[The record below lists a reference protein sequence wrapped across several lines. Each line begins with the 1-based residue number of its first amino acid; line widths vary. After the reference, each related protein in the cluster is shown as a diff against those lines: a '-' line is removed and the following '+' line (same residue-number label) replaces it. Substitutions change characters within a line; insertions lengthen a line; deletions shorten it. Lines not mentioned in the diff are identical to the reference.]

1 MNSHTEKIGARRQQI
16 RADHTRIRLIL
27 FLSLV
32 IALLLAAV
40 FAEWICP
47 YDPNGQDLSIALQPP
62 SPDHPFGT
70 DRYGRDMLSRVII
83 GGQTSIFSAL
93 ILVGIIAVA
102 GTLLGLLCGYFGG
115 ALDAVIMRVSD
126 ICLAFPGLVFAMA
139 VAAVLQGGIQNA
151 VIALAAVS
159 WPKYARLA
167 RSQTLTVKNL
177 TYIQA
182 AKLSGTSSFGILF
195 RHILPNIAGPVLV
208 TAMLDI
214 GTMMMEIA
222 ALSFLGLGA
231 QPPTAEWGSMMSSGR
246 SMLQT
251 YPWVVLTP
259 GLGIFVSVALFNLLG
274 DTVRDTLDPRN
285 GLRKRRRS
293 K

>member
-1 MNSHTEKIGARRQQI
+1 MSPHTEKMATRRQQI

-62 SPDHPFGT
+62 SPAHPFGT

-93 ILVGIIAVA
+93 ILVGIIAVG

-126 ICLAFPGLVFAMA
+126 IYLAFPGLVFAMA

-195 RHILPNIAGPVLV
+195 RHILPNIAGDGHAGHRHHDDGDRGPFFSGAGSPAPHSGVGQYDEQRQEHAADLS
-208 TAMLDI
+208 LGGSDP
-214 GTMMMEIA
+214 GTWD
-222 ALSFLGLGA
+222 FCVGGA
-231 QPPTAEWGSMMSSGR
+231 
-246 SMLQT
+246 
-251 YPWVVLTP
+251 
-259 GLGIFVSVALFNLLG
+259 F
-274 DTVRDTLDPRN
+274 
-285 GLRKRRRS
+285 
-293 K
+293 

>member
-1 MNSHTEKIGARRQQI
+1 MNSHTEKIGARRQRI

-70 DRYGRDMLSRVII
+70 DRYGRDMLSRVIV

-93 ILVGIIAVA
+93 ILVGIIAVG

-126 ICLAFPGLVFAMA
+126 ICLAFPGAGVRHGCGGSAPGRHPKRGDCPGGGELAQICQTGQEPDSDGEKSHLYPGGKAFRNLFFGDPFPPHPAQHRRPGAGDGHAGYRHHDDGDRGPFFSGGWEPSPPQRSGA
-139 VAAVLQGGIQNA
+139 V
-151 VIALAAVS
+151 
-159 WPKYARLA
+159 
-167 RSQTLTVKNL
+167 
-177 TYIQA
+177 
-182 AKLSGTSSFGILF
+182 
-195 RHILPNIAGPVLV
+195 
-208 TAMLDI
+208 
-214 GTMMMEIA
+214 
-222 ALSFLGLGA
+222 
-231 QPPTAEWGSMMSSGR
+231 
-246 SMLQT
+246 
-251 YPWVVLTP
+251 
-259 GLGIFVSVALFNLLG
+259 
-274 DTVRDTLDPRN
+274 
-285 GLRKRRRS
+285 
-293 K
+293 

>member
-1 MNSHTEKIGARRQQI
+1 MSPHTEKMAARRQRI

-62 SPDHPFGT
+62 SPAHPFGT

-93 ILVGIIAVA
+93 ILVGIIAVG

-214 GTMMMEIA
+214 GTMMMELA
-222 ALSFLGLGA
+222 GLSFLGLGA
-231 QPPTAEWGSMMSSGR
+231 KAPTAEWGSMMSDTR
-246 SMLQT
+246 SLMT
-251 YPWVVLTP
+251 TAPFITFAP
-259 GLGIFVSVALFNLLG
+259 GIAIFFSVMIFNLLG
-274 DTVRDTLDPRN
+274 DAIRDYADPKYR
-285 GLRKRRRS
+285 GR
-293 K
+293 